1 MRQLLSRFLALASLL
16 LVLPLSAFAQ
26 DAAVPAHPVRH
37 RIRECLSILDLS
49 DTQKAEIHA
58 ILEAAKPAFEAN
70 VAAARAARGTLKA
83 AADAVPPD
91 ACAIGNDFLAVKA
104 AVATVRAQ
112 VQAVRGQIVATLT
125 PEQQARFQG
134 CLDAPPGA
142 APTAAADETAD

>member
-1 MRQLLSRFLALASLL
+1 MRRLLSRFLALASLL
-16 LVLPLSAFAQ
+16 LVFPLSAFAQ

-37 RIRECLSILDLS
+37 HIRECLSILDLS
-49 DTQKAEIHA
+49 DAQKAQIQA

-70 VAAARAARGTLKA
+70 VAAARAARDTLKA
-83 AADAVPPD
+83 AAAAVPPD

-112 VQAVRGQIVATLT
+112 VEAVRGQVVATLT

-134 CLDAPPGA
+134 CLDAPAGA
-142 APTAAADETAD
+142 EAVPAPDATAD